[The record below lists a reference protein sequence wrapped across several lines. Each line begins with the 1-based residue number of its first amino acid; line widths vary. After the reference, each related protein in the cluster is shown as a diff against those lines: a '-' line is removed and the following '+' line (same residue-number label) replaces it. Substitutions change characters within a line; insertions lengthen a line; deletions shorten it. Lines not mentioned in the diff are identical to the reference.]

1 MKKRTTKLTVVA
13 LGLASLGYSVAAHA
27 TPIEVP
33 APATLGLLGLGIAL
47 FAVAATRR
55 KK

>member
-1 MKKRTTKLTVVA
+1 MKKRTRKLAVVA

-27 TPIEVP
+27 TPVQVP